1 MALVYSATVKCW
13 ELSRPKTSALGMGPH
28 CQAVLLA
35 GGAGANLFP
44 LNNTGNPL
52 ALFPVANQPLIT
64 FSLWTL
70 EQAGIVD
77 VLLVSTMTPSL

>member
-1 MALVYSATVKCW
+1 
-13 ELSRPKTSALGMGPH
+13 MGPQ

-35 GGAGANLFP
+35 GGAGASLFP

-64 FSLWTL
+64 YSLRTL

-77 VLLVSTMTPSL
+77 VLVVSTLRPIRRAS

>member
-1 MALVYSATVKCW
+1 
-13 ELSRPKTSALGMGPH
+13 MGPQ

-35 GGAGANLFP
+35 GGAGASLFP

-64 FSLWTL
+64 YSLRTL

-77 VLLVSTMTPSL
+77 VLLVSTMTPSLLLEVTPTLNP